1 VAELIAEKESKPGT
15 EGSGAA
21 GDIYNLGADLVSDSQ
36 GWDTLLDEA
45 MVGIDIL
52 MNCENPLGGLISA
65 GVGWLLEHI
74 PGISDIWDKLT
85 GDPQAIEQIANT
97 WDNISRSLGES
108 QTSYL
113 TASNQIE
120 KWSGPAS
127 DSYRQVANAY
137 ASSLSGAS
145 MEAEALAVVV
155 RLVGGLAATVK
166 DAIYKIISD
175 FVEFTVLPAILG
187 AIATSWC
194 TFGGSIGVAITYI
207 EIQADITAGQVTVK
221 ITETTEEITVIS
233 ERTAKVLA
241 KLAKMKTAL
250 KDLSE
255 ELEKNKTLAS
265 KAKELAEAAARSE
278 TEQTKGGIGHRNEE

>member
-1 VAELIAEKESKPGT
+1 VAELVAENEGTSPT
-15 EGSGAA
+15 EGAGAV
-21 GDIYNLGADLVSDSQ
+21 GDIYRLGTDLVTDAN
-36 GWDTLLDEA
+36 GWETMLDEA

-52 MNCENPLGGLISA
+52 ANCENPLGGLIAA

-74 PGISDIWDKLT
+74 PGISDIWDELT
-85 GDPQAIEQIANT
+85 GDPAAIEQIANT
-97 WDNISRSLGES
+97 WDNISRALGED
-108 QTSYL
+108 QTAYL

-120 KWSGPAS
+120 KWSGPAA
-127 DSYRQVANAY
+127 DSYRQVATAY
-137 ASSLSGAS
+137 ASALSGAS

-155 RLVGGLAATVK
+155 RLVGGLVATLK
-166 DAIYKIISD
+166 DIVYSLISE

-207 EIQADITAGQVTVK
+207 EIQADVTATQITVK
-221 ITETTEEITVIS
+221 VTHTTEEITLVS

-250 KDLSE
+250 KELSE
-255 ELEKNKTLAS
+255 ELEKNKSIAREVLLAS
-265 KAKELAEAAARSE
+265 ARSN
-278 TEQTKGGIGHRNEE
+278 TEQGRGAVHNRAE